1 MANETN
7 ESNVLTID
15 EKQKILVIT
24 NDQKRGDVFFNN
36 LEKNY
41 NVIAQKIGPELYQL
55 ASILKPSL
63 FVIDTKGTDKATIF
77 QVLKTIDMH
86 PNISNIPIA
95 VISNNEDLNQEIFKS
110 GSGFVYTGEVPSEEF
125 FNFTKTILDNSNFAL
140 VSNDQRVHYYICYNE
155 QSKNDY
161 LKSAIL
167 TDEIHDVPVLVLSW
181 RKGVDFFHEELEA
194 ELLLESDLIT
204 YLEIK
209 PSVISKFPYIQD
221 PTPIINEII
230 KFCPHKPEN
239 VHLVFEE
246 PRHLLNIHLK
256 ENSITKAYTLSTM
269 LNSTFKKITYV
280 NTKPQEKSA
289 ALFINKIGKILT
301 GTSGA

>member
-1 MANETN
+1 MAEENN
-7 ESNVLTID
+7 ILTID
-15 EKQKILVIT
+15 EKQKVLVIA
-24 NDQKRGDVFFNN
+24 NNAERGNVLYNN
-36 LEKNY
+36 LEASY

-55 ASILKPSL
+55 ASIMKPAL
-63 FVIDTKGTDKATIF
+63 FVIDTSEVNKATLI
-77 QVLKTIDMH
+77 QVLKTIEIH

-95 VISNNEDLNQEIFKS
+95 VISNDDEINQNIYKS
-110 GSGFVYTGEVPSEEF
+110 GSGFVFSGEVPSDDF
-125 FNFTKTILDNSNFAL
+125 FNFIKTILDNSNFSL
-140 VSNDQRVHYYICYNE
+140 ISSDKKVRYYICYNE

-161 LKSAIL
+161 LKSSII
-167 TDEIHDVPVLVLSW
+167 TDEIHDIPVLVLSW
-181 RKGVDFFHEELEA
+181 RKGVDFFEGELEA

-204 YLEIK
+204 FLEIK

-221 PTPIINEII
+221 PTPLINEII
-230 KFCPHKPEN
+230 NFCPHDPAK

-256 ENSITKAYTLSTM
+256 ENSITKAYTLSTV
-269 LNSTFKKITYV
+269 LNSTFNKITYV

-289 ALFINKIGKILT
+289 ALFVNKIGKILT